1 MADIDMDKDEMII
14 TLHNEELDVDEDFYY
29 RATLFLDCKRFAVL
43 EPVNA
48 IPVMKNTEEFAFSE
62 VLILEVQEGDDRY
75 FFLPVED
82 EELLQ
87 KVLHKYATRKRVSR
101 DKMKEDR

>member
-1 MADIDMDKDEMII
+1 MADSDVDKDEMII
-14 TLHNEELDVDEDFYY
+14 TLHNEELDVDEDFYN
-29 RATLFLDCKRFAVL
+29 RATLFVDCKRFAVV

-48 IPVMKNTEEFAFSE
+48 TPVMKDTADFTFSE

-87 KVLHKYATRKRVSR
+87 KVLHRYATRKKVSC
-101 DKMKEDR
+101 DKKKEDR

>member
-1 MADIDMDKDEMII
+1 MADIDTDKDEMII

-29 RATLFLDCKRFAVL
+29 RAKLYLDRKKFAVL

-48 IPVMKNTEEFAFSE
+48 TPIMKDAEDLTFSE

-87 KVLHKYATRKRVSR
+87 KVLHRYATRKKVSC
-101 DKMKEDR
+101 DKKKEDR

>member
-1 MADIDMDKDEMII
+1 MADSDVDKDEMII
-14 TLHNEELDVDEDFYY
+14 TLHNEELDVDEDFYN
-29 RATLFLDCKRFAVL
+29 RATLFVDCKRFAVL
-43 EPVNA
+43 EPVDA
-48 IPVMKNTEEFAFSE
+48 IPVMKDTADFTFSE

-87 KVLHKYATRKRVSR
+87 KVLHRYATRKKVSC
-101 DKMKEDR
+101 DKTKKDR